1 MWVHPKKKNYARK
14 WKEGGTQGVSAYSYF
29 LMRVFLYGV
38 RRGLLRFLLS
48 LCVLGCDFLR
58 LFFLFYILAFISR
71 E

>member
-1 MWVHPKKKNYARK
+1 MGSSKKKILC
-14 WKEGGTQGVSAYSYF
+14 EEMEGGGTQGVSAYSYF

-58 LFFLFYILAFISR
+58 LFFLFLYSSVYIA
-71 E
+71 